1 MGEHSIDL
9 DGADETA
16 TIEAALRH
24 RLRGRAEEKLR
35 STGNEVAA
43 PPPLTGFQG
52 IVYTGSE
59 RHFF

>member
-9 DGADETA
+9 DDVEETA
-16 TIEAALRH
+16 TTVAALRH

-43 PPPLTGFQG
+43 PPLLTGFRG